1 MGLLKRPCRSR
12 GVICSRYEIHVLC
25 QCMVLPWFERR
36 FTFDLPV
43 TAAPGLVER
52 LRGTP
57 VRLRE
62 RVAGLPAAR
71 LVAKR
76 GDQWS
81 IQENVGHLWDLEPL
95 WMTRVEEIAAGK
107 AVLQAADLQNR
118 RTHDANHNAHP
129 VAELLNGFEAARAAM
144 VSRLEAVSD
153 AVWLRSAKHPR
164 LDMQMRLLDLAYFVA
179 EHDDHHLAT
188 ITELR
193 R

>member
-1 MGLLKRPCRSR
+1 MIFR
-12 GVICSRYEIHVLC
+12 
-25 QCMVLPWFERR
+25 QPWFERR

-43 TAAPGLVER
+43 AAAPGLVER
-52 LRGTP
+52 LRGTA

-62 RVAGLPAAR
+62 RVSGLPAAR

-95 WMTRVEEIAAGK
+95 WMTRVEEMEAGQ
-107 AVLQAADLQNR
+107 AVLHAADLQNR
-118 RTHDANHNAHP
+118 RTHDANHNARP
-129 VAELLNGFEAARAAM
+129 VAELLNGFQAARAAL
-144 VSRLEAVSD
+144 VSRLEAVD
-153 AVWLRSAKHPR
+153 EAGWLLSAKHPR

>member
-1 MGLLKRPCRSR
+1 
-12 GVICSRYEIHVLC
+12 
-25 QCMVLPWFERR
+25 MVPRQPWFARR

-43 TAAPGLVER
+43 SAAPGLVER

-62 RVAGLPAAR
+62 RVVGTSPSRLIAR
-71 LVAKR
+71 R
-76 GDQWS
+76 GKQWS

-107 AVLQAADLQNR
+107 EMLQAADLDNR
-118 RTHDANHNAHP
+118 GTHEAGHNQRSIG
-129 VAELLNGFEAARAAM
+129 ELLSGFEVARGAL
-144 VSRLEAVSD
+144 VNRLEAAD
-153 AVWLRSAKHPR
+153 EKAWLRSAKHPR
-164 LDMQMRLLDLAYFVA
+164 LDMQMRLLDLAFFVA

-193 R
+193 REGGSIR

>member
-1 MGLLKRPCRSR
+1 
-12 GVICSRYEIHVLC
+12 
-25 QCMVLPWFERR
+25 MVFRQPWFKRR

-43 TAAPGLVER
+43 TAAAGLVER

-62 RVAGLPAAR
+62 RVAGLPTAG

-76 GDQWS
+76 GDRWS

-95 WMTRVEEIAAGK
+95 WLTRIEDIAGGK
-107 AVLQAADLQNR
+107 AMLEVADLQNR
-118 RTHDANHNAHP
+118 RTHDANHNARP
-129 VAELLNGFEAARAAM
+129 VADLLNGFQAARAAL
-144 VSRLEAVSD
+144 VSRLEAVD
-153 AVWLRSAKHPR
+153 EAGWLLSAKHPR

>member
-1 MGLLKRPCRSR
+1 
-12 GVICSRYEIHVLC
+12 
-25 QCMVLPWFERR
+25 MVTRQPWFERR

-43 TAAPGLVER
+43 TAAPGLIER

-62 RVAGLPAAR
+62 RVAGLAIPKLIAR
-71 LVAKR
+71 Q
-76 GDQWS
+76 GPGWS

-95 WMTRVEEIAAGK
+95 WMTRAEDLAAGK

-118 RTHDANHNAHP
+118 KTHDANHNAR
-129 VAELLNGFEAARAAM
+129 ALGELLRGFETARATL
-144 VSRLEAVSD
+144 VTRLEATDD
-153 AVWLRSAKHPR
+153 AGWARSAKHPR

>member
-1 MGLLKRPCRSR
+1 MTSR
-12 GVICSRYEIHVLC
+12 
-25 QCMVLPWFERR
+25 QPWFDRR
-36 FTFDLPV
+36 FTFDIPV
-43 TAAPGLVER
+43 TAAAGLVER

-62 RVAGLPAAR
+62 RVAGLPVSR

-81 IQENVGHLWDLEPL
+81 IQENVGHLWDLESL
-95 WMTRVEEIAAGK
+95 WMTRVEELEAGK
-107 AVLQAADLQNR
+107 AVLHAADLQNR
-118 RTHDANHNAHP
+118 RTHEANHNAKP
-129 VAELLNGFEAARAAM
+129 IAELLSEFETARAAL
-144 VSRLEAVSD
+144 VLRLEALNEGD
-153 AVWLRSAKHPR
+153 WLRSAKHPR
-164 LDMQMRLLDLAYFVA
+164 LDVQMRLLDLAYFVA